1 MKASEIRELSTSE
14 ILSKLDDTKE
24 ELMKLRFQLTTG
36 ELSDHTRLIY
46 TRKVIARYHTILNER
61 QEEEELEGEA

>member
-1 MKASEIRELSTSE
+1 MKASEIRELPNPE

-36 ELSDHTRLIY
+36 ELSDHTRLSY

-61 QEEEELEGEA
+61 LDEEELEGEA